1 MTDMSLRTAV
11 VLAGGEGERLRPLTK
26 NRPKPMLPA
35 GNRPI
40 LEYVFDSLLDAGV
53 ERLHVVVGYKG
64 TRVQDHFGPTYG
76 DVPLTYHRQEK
87 QLGSGHAL
95 LQVRGSVDEP
105 FLAVNGD
112 QIAEPS
118 IVADVVAEHDRG
130 GAIATLSVVESEE
143 ASRYGSVRLDG
154 DEVVELVERPLSDD
168 YRLLNAGVYGFEPEF
183 LEELAATPREDGSL
197 TLPAAVSR
205 LVDDDRHRVRG
216 VRTEGFWTDAT
227 YPWDLLTAARQVFAM
242 EWIELPE
249 PEEGVWVDDDA
260 TVHPDATLQ
269 PPVAISADCEV
280 GAGAVVGPTVALGT
294 NATVEANAVVRDSV
308 IGDDSRVGANATA
321 IDAVFGQDV
330 GFGPA
335 SVVPGGEADVR
346 VADRIYEGA
355 RLGAV
360 LADRVDVEAGV
371 SFAPGVLVGPNATID
386 AGVRV
391 GRNVSA
397 GAEVTR

>member
-1 MTDMSLRTAV
+1 MNLRTAV
-11 VLAGGEGERLRPLTK
+11 VLAGGEGERLRPLTT

-40 LEYVFDSLLDAGV
+40 LEYVFDSLIESGI
-53 ERLHVVVGYKG
+53 ERIHVVVGYRG
-64 TRVQDHFGPTYG
+64 TRVQDHFGPTYR
-76 DVPLTYHRQEK
+76 DVPLQYHRQEK

-95 LQVRGSVDEP
+95 LQVRDAIREP

-112 QIAEPS
+112 QIAEPT
-118 IVADVVAEHDRG
+118 IVADVLAEHERG
-130 GAIATLSVVESEE
+130 DAVATLSVVESEE

-154 DEVVELVERPLSDD
+154 DEVIELVERPGGDD
-168 YRLLNAGVYGFEPEF
+168 YRLLNAGVYGFDAAF
-183 LEELAATPREDGSL
+183 LDELDATPRENGSL
-197 TLPAAVSR
+197 TLPGAVSR
-205 LVDDDRHRVRG
+205 LVGDDAHLVRG
-216 VRTEGFWTDAT
+216 VKTEGFWTDAT

-242 EWIELPE
+242 EWIGLPE
-249 PEEGVWVDDDA
+249 RSEGVWIADSA

-269 PPVAISADCEV
+269 PPVAVSADCEV

-308 IGDDSRVGANATA
+308 IGDDSRIGANATA

-330 GFGPA
+330 GFGPG
-335 SVVPGGEADVR
+335 SVIPGGKGDVR
-346 VADRIYEGA
+346 VNDRIHEGA

-360 LADRVDVEAGV
+360 LADRVDAEAGV
-371 SFAPGVLVGPNATID
+371 SFAPGVLVGPSASID
-386 AGVRV
+386 GGVRIAL
-391 GRNVSA
+391 NVTE

>member
-1 MTDMSLRTAV
+1 MNLRTAV
-11 VLAGGEGERLRPLTK
+11 VLAGGEGERLRPLTT

-40 LEYVFDSLLDAGV
+40 LEYVFDSLIDAGV
-53 ERLHVVVGYKG
+53 ERIHVVVGYRG
-64 TRVQDHFGPTYG
+64 TRVQDHFGPTYR
-76 DVPLTYHRQEK
+76 DVPLAYHRQKK

-95 LQVRGSVDEP
+95 LQVHGRIDEP

-130 GAIATLSVVESEE
+130 DATATLSVVESEE
-143 ASRYGSVRLDG
+143 ASRYGSVRLRG
-154 DEVVELVERPLSDD
+154 DEIVELVERPHNGD
-168 YRLLNAGVYGFEPEF
+168 YRLLNAGVYGFDPAF
-183 LEELAATPREDGSL
+183 LDELAATPREDGGL
-197 TLPAAVSR
+197 TLPAGVSR
-205 LVDDDRHRVRG
+205 LVEDDRYRVRG

-249 PEEGVWVDDDA
+249 RDAGVWIADSA

-269 PPVAISADCEV
+269 PPVAVSADCEIA
-280 GAGAVVGPTVALGT
+280 AGAVVGPTVALGT
-294 NATVEANAVVRDSV
+294 NATVEANAVVADSV
-308 IGDDSRVGANATA
+308 IGDDSRIEANATVV
-321 IDAVFGQDV
+321 DAVFGQDV
-330 GFGPA
+330 RCGPG
-335 SVVPGGEADVR
+335 SVIPGGEADVR
-346 VADRIYEGA
+346 IDDRIHEGA

-360 LADRVDVEAGV
+360 LADRVDAEAGV
-371 SFAPGVLVGPNATID
+371 VFSPGVLVGPNVAID
-386 AGVRV
+386 VGVRIA
-391 GRNVSA
+391 RNVSA